1 MRWAT
6 RHLLIGAS
14 SVGLC
19 LLLGDG
25 LDLLPAEPPA
35 GPGLG
40 QAQAEPLLAQSRRRR
55 APRKKPAP
63 KPAPAPA
70 PEPAPPEPAPEPA
83 ASPEGSGAGAAL
95 PVGPGGTTRVE
106 FEGMQIKGQTTKA
119 GEVQILERKDNAL
132 KSMVKR
138 RTSYREEIIQTV
150 FPEQAES
157 L

>member
-6 RHLLIGAS
+6 RHLLISAS

-25 LDLLPAEPPA
+25 LDLLPPERPTA
-35 GPGLG
+35 PGLG
-40 QAQAEPLLAQSRRRR
+40 QAQAGPLLAQARRRR

-70 PEPAPPEPAPEPA
+70 PEPTAPEPAPEPA